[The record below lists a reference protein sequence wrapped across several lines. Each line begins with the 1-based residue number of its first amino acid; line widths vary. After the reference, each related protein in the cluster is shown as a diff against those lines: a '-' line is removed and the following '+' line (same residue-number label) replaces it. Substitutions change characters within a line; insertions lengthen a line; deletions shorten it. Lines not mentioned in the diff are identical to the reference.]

1 MNKRSRC
8 IDEETFKLIVST
20 LRTGFTDND
29 GVVRAPNERI
39 ATILTI
45 EYNLGIRI
53 GDVLELRM
61 ANLIKDGNRY
71 CFDITEQKTGK
82 HRGYTIP
89 FDVYL
94 FIQGYANSHNI
105 SPNQKL
111 FPISERN
118 VSKLLKIAC
127 EYLGLEGIGTH
138 SFRKAFATNAYIN
151 SEYNIEMVR
160 NLLQHSSIDTTQR
173 YIGIGTKEMEEVIVK
188 SVCLG

>member
-8 IDEETFKLIVST
+8 IDEETFKLIVGT
-20 LRTGFTDND
+20 IREGFRDNE
-29 GVVRAPNERI
+29 GVVRKPNERI
-39 ATILTI
+39 ATVLTI

-53 GDVLELRM
+53 GDVLQLRM
-61 ANLIKDGNRY
+61 CNLVKDGNRY

-89 FDVYL
+89 VEVYL
-94 FIQGYANSHNI
+94 FIQDYANRHNI
-105 SPNQKL
+105 SPTQRL
-111 FPISERN
+111 FPISERV
-118 VSKLLKIAC
+118 VSKILKLVC
-127 EYLGLEGIGTH
+127 EYLGLESIGTH

-151 SEYNIEMVR
+151 SGYNIELVR
-160 NLLQHSSIDTTQR
+160 NLLQHSSLETTQK